1 MRVLT
6 REIVNVALYCWITEC
21 NYDIPSSLIPLWI
34 DFPANYFMPLQS
46 VILDLLEGFEKL
58 ENDDDDDD
66 DDIFFENR
74 VQREL

>member
-1 MRVLT
+1 
-6 REIVNVALYCWITEC
+6 
-21 NYDIPSSLIPLWI
+21 
-34 DFPANYFMPLQS
+34 MPLQS